1 MAAPTLK
8 DVALRAGVSVRT
20 VSNVVNDYVYVA
32 DDTRTRVQAAI
43 DELGYR
49 PNLLARNLKLGR
61 TRMLALVVPEL
72 DVPYFAE
79 LARLISHEAR
89 AAGYTVLIDQT
100 DGDERRE
107 RELVTEDARGVN
119 FDGVIVSPLS
129 LTEEALEGRRAS
141 APVVL
146 LGERLFAAG
155 VDHVAIDN
163 VRAAREA
170 TAYLFSLG
178 RRRIAAIGVQ
188 HESTGTAKLRTI
200 GFREAFAAA
209 GAVVDEE
216 LLVEVGHYHRE
227 DGAAAM
233 SRLLDL
239 PEPPDAVFCFS
250 DLLALGAQRVALAR
264 GLSVPGDLAVI
275 GFDDIED
282 GRYTTPTLTTISP
295 DKAVIARSAVR
306 QLIARIDAS
315 DGAAEPSESVQ
326 IEAPYRLVVRESTQG
341 RISTGGSR

>member
-1 MAAPTLK
+1 MPAPTLK

-32 DDTRTRVQAAI
+32 EDTRARVQAAI

-49 PNLLARNLKLGR
+49 PNLLARNLKTGR
-61 TRMLALVVPEL
+61 SRMLALVVPEL

-79 LARLISHEAR
+79 LARLIIHEAR
-89 AAGYTVLIDQT
+89 TAGYTVLIDHT

-119 FDGVIVSPLS
+119 FDGMIVSPLS
-129 LTEEALEGRRAS
+129 LTEEQLEARRTT

-170 TAYLFSLG
+170 TTHLFDLG

-188 HESTGTAKLRTI
+188 HDSTGTAKLRTI
-200 GFREAFAAA
+200 GFREAFAEA
-209 GAVVDEE
+209 GVQVDED
-216 LLVEVGHYHRE
+216 LLIEVTHYHRE
-227 DGAAAM
+227 NGAAAM
-233 SRLLDL
+233 ERLLDL
-239 PEPPDAVFCFS
+239 PQPPDAVFCFS
-250 DLLALGAQRVALAR
+250 DLLALGAQRVALSR
-264 GLSVPGDLAVI
+264 NRSVPDDVAII

-282 GRYTTPTLTTISP
+282 GRYATPTLTTIAP
-295 DKAVIARSAVR
+295 DKAAIARSAVH
-306 QLIARIDAS
+306 QLITRI
-315 DGAAEPSESVQ
+315 ESAPTATHPAPTVQ
-326 IEAPYRLVVRESTQG
+326 IEAPYRLVVRESTRG
-341 RISTGGSR
+341 VVTP